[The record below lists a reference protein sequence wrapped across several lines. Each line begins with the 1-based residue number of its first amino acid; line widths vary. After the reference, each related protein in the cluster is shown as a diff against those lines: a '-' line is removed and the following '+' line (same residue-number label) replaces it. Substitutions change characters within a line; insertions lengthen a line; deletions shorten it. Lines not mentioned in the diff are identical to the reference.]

1 MMRYLVCLS
10 LLAVVVGCH
19 GQAYHGGTPS
29 GMYNASY
36 DGGTVQGM
44 AGGTGYGA
52 EIGYGAEMYGMSGGG
67 MYGSNES
74 SQIQFTG
81 SEGME
86 IRWDVSAPNAFD
98 SIPLYSKGRFDFPQ
112 GAVYRLQL
120 TNIPGHEGKVFYPTL
135 EVAGG
140 SVKSR
145 AFLTHNAVPVHFTD
159 EDFTQASAGN
169 LVTKVIF
176 LPDPEFQDLATAGI
190 GTLVSTR
197 LDPGIN
203 PIIEADR
210 QGTILAV
217 IRLGNKSL

>member
-1 MMRYLVCLS
+1 MRYLICLS
-10 LLAVVVGCH
+10 LFALVAGCH
-19 GQAYHGGTPS
+19 GQAYYDTPS
-29 GMYNASY
+29 GMYTDGVVIEESSARS
-36 DGGTVQGM
+36 GGTMVPSTAMGPGVM
-44 AGGTGYGA
+44 HTGA
-52 EIGYGAEMYGMSGGG
+52 T
-67 MYGSNES
+67 

-81 SEGME
+81 PEGME
-86 IRWDVSAPNAFD
+86 IRWDVTAPGAFD
-98 SIPLYSKGRFDFPQ
+98 SAPLYAKGRFDFPQ

-120 TNIPGHEGKVFYPTL
+120 TGVAAHEGRTFYPTL
-135 EVAGG
+135 EVAATTP
-140 SVKSR
+140 KSR
-145 AFLTHNAVPVHFTD
+145 AFLEHNAVPVNFTD

-203 PIIEADR
+203 PIVEADR

-217 IRLGNKSL
+217 VRIGNKMVPDGRR